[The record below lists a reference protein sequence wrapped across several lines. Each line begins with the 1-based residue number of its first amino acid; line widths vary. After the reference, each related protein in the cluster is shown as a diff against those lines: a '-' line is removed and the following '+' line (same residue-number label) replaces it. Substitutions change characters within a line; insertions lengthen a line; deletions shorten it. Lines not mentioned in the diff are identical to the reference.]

1 MAKKISRAKKKPT
14 QEEWVNNLV
23 EASEAAVLGY
33 ERYLLD
39 KLSYRDLAVIMKQ
52 LRNLLPM
59 DQETKIDE

>member
-1 MAKKISRAKKKPT
+1 MPRKKPR

-23 EASEAAVLGY
+23 EAAEAAVIGY
-33 ERYLLD
+33 EKYLMD

-59 DQETKIDE
+59 DQETKHE